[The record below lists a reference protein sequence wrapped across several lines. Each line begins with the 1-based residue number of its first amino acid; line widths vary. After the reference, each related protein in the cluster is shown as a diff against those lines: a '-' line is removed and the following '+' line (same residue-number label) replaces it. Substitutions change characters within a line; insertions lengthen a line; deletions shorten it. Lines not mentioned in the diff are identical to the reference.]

1 MGVQGRNL
9 NAVETGAVALGYL
22 LSGLW
27 CESPSFHLLAPVL
40 LCFLLT
46 CCLPN
51 IDALIYS
58 THLHYIAL
66 PFLYIFFSPM
76 SNRDSVHTFSLDWVE
91 NPVIVLTERPFHP
104 LIKERQTYGCH
115 LDISPCSARVISASK
130 SCPSIYVTRLIS
142 FKTALGRE
150 LAEMYL

>member
-91 NPVIVLTERPFHP
+91 NPVIVLTERPFNKGETDLWMSPGHQSLFGP
-104 LIKERQTYGCH
+104 SHLSVKELSLH
-115 LDISPCSARVISASK
+115 LCD
-130 SCPSIYVTRLIS
+130 
-142 FKTALGRE
+142 KTHIV
-150 LAEMYL
+150 